1 MTVEI
6 NTVEVVVSNE
16 INHVDII
23 VDVVVNPNV
32 GGGGG
37 GTGDGD
43 MTKSVY
49 DKNNNGIVDN
59 SEKVNNLTVETA
71 VPINALFTDTIYDDT
86 VIQAEVTANTDK
98 AHTHDNKAVLDT
110 ITEEDVINWDAK
122 QDDLGKDIMNL
133 IYAGL

>member
-37 GTGDGD
+37 GT
-43 MTKSVY
+43 
-49 DKNNNGIVDN
+49 
-59 SEKVNNLTVETA
+59 E
-71 VPINALFTDTIYDDT
+71 
-86 VIQAEVTANTDK
+86 
-98 AHTHDNKAVLDT
+98 
-110 ITEEDVINWDAK
+110 IT
-122 QDDLGKDIMNL
+122 QDIMNL